1 VSIDAR
7 MRRVEAARGNRPL
20 DLLIQ
25 DVKLVNV
32 YTGEVYPAEI
42 GISGGY
48 VAYAG
53 ASAWPGPEPHKRLS
67 AQGKFAVPGLI
78 DCHVHIESSMMS
90 PAGFAAAV
98 LPRGTTTVVTDPHE
112 IGNVLGLRGV
122 RYMLQATAKL
132 PLRVYVQV
140 PSCVPAVPGQEVAG
154 AEFGSQEVAE
164 MLTWRRVIGLAEVMD
179 YVGVV
184 QQSQRMR
191 TILDAAAQKGTVI
204 SGHCPGLRGQALAA
218 YMMAGPLSDHEAH
231 DPDEI
236 LEKLRLGMT
245 FEAKVSSFSE
255 SMRAAAGIVKDLGTV
270 PPNLVFC
277 TDDIWPEDLM
287 QAGHMDNVVRHAIAE
302 GMPVIGALRAATLH
316 GAQRH
321 RLFDLGAIAPGK
333 QADILLV
340 PDLEAFEVD
349 EVFVAGELVAQ
360 KGRMLGQLPRLTSG
374 VESENN
380 VHLSHTPQKEHF
392 LLHARPGRRTERL
405 RVMTLEPDGSR
416 GMDVVELP
424 VRDGV
429 VDLTEASELAWVAV
443 LERHGRSENRSLS
456 LVRGIGLERGAVAS
470 TVAHD
475 SHNLLVVGRS
485 AEDMAVAARE
495 LVDCGGGICCAVNGR
510 VAALLP
516 LPIAGLMSPLPLEDL
531 VPLMQKLNHT
541 LRGLGM
547 GFRQPLSPI
556 LGLALPVIPHYG
568 ITDRGLVDVDR
579 QVVLPIWADEG

>member
-1 VSIDAR
+1 MGVDAR
-7 MRRVEAARGNRPL
+7 TRRVEAARGDRPL

-25 DVKLVNV
+25 DVKLVNI
-32 YTGEVYPAEI
+32 YTDEVYPAEI

-53 ASAWPGPEPHKRLS
+53 PGAWPGPEPHRRLS

-98 LPRGTTTVVTDPHE
+98 LPRGTTTVITDPHE
-112 IGNVLGLRGV
+112 IANVLGLRGV
-122 RYMLQATAKL
+122 RYMLQATAQL

-140 PSCVPAVPGQEVAG
+140 PSCVPAVLGQEVAG
-154 AEFGSQEVAE
+154 AEFGSAEVAE
-164 MLTWRRVIGLAEVMD
+164 MLTWERVIGVAEVMD
-179 YVGVV
+179 YVGVI
-184 QQSQRMR
+184 QQSERMR
-191 TILDAAAQKGTVI
+191 TILSVAANKGTVI
-204 SGHCPGLRGQALAA
+204 SGHCPGLRGQELAS
-218 YMMAGPLSDHEAH
+218 YMMAGPLSDHEGH

-255 SMRAAAGIVKDLGTV
+255 SMRATAGIVRELGAV

-302 GMPVIGALRAATLH
+302 GIPVIGALRAATLH
-316 GAQRH
+316 GAQRN
-321 RLFDLGAIAPGK
+321 RLSGLGAIAPGK

-340 PDLEAFEVD
+340 PDLQAFEVD
-349 EVFVAGELVAQ
+349 EVFVAGELVARRGQ
-360 KGRMLGQLPRLTSG
+360 MLGDLPHLASG
-374 VESENN
+374 VESENT
-380 VHLSHTPQKEHF
+380 VHLSPPPTRENFVLQ
-392 LLHARPGRRTERL
+392 ARPGRGTERL
-405 RVMTLEPDGSR
+405 RVMTFEPDGSR
-416 GMDVVELP
+416 GTDVVELP
-424 VRDGV
+424 VRDGF
-429 VDLTEASELAWVAV
+429 VDLVEDHHLAWVAV
-443 LERHGRSENRSLS
+443 LERHGRSDNRSLS
-456 LVRGIGLERGAVAS
+456 LVRGIGLARGAVAS

-475 SHNLLVVGRS
+475 SHNLVVVGRS
-485 AEDMAVAARE
+485 AQDMVVAATE
-495 LVDCGGGICCAVNGR
+495 LVDCGGGICCALNGQ
-510 VAALLP
+510 VEALLP

-531 VPLMQKLNHT
+531 VPLMQKLNRS

-547 GFRQPLSPI
+547 NFRQPLSPI

-568 ITDRGLVDVDR
+568 LTDRGLVDVDR
-579 QVVLPIWADEG
+579 QVVLPIWADEV

>member
-1 VSIDAR
+1 MGVDAR
-7 MRRVEAARGNRPL
+7 TRRVEAARGNRPL

-25 DVKLVNV
+25 DVKLVNI
-32 YTGEVYPAEI
+32 YTGEIYPAEI

-48 VAYAG
+48 VAYA
-53 ASAWPGPEPHKRLS
+53 SPSVWPGPEPERRLS

-98 LPRGTTTVVTDPHE
+98 LPRGTTTVITDPHE

-122 RYMLQATAKL
+122 RYMLQATAQL

-164 MLTWRRVIGLAEVMD
+164 MLTWERVSGVAEVMD
-179 YVGVV
+179 YVGVI
-184 QQSQRMR
+184 QQSERMR
-191 TILDAAAQKGTVI
+191 TILDVAAQKGTVI
-204 SGHCPGLRGQALAA
+204 SGHCPGLRGQALAS
-218 YMMAGPLSDHEAH
+218 YMMAGPLSDHETH
-231 DPDEI
+231 DPGEI

-255 SMRAAAGIVKDLGTV
+255 SMRAAAGIVRELATV

-287 QAGHMDNVVRHAIAE
+287 EAGHMDNVVRHAIAE
-302 GMPVIGALRAATLH
+302 GIPVIGALRAATLH
-316 GAQRH
+316 GAQRN
-321 RLFDLGAIAPGK
+321 RLPELGAIAPGK

-340 PDLEAFEVD
+340 PDLQAFEVD
-349 EVFVAGELVAQ
+349 EVFVAGELVA
-360 KGRMLGQLPRLTSG
+360 KRGRMIGDLPHLASG
-374 VESENN
+374 MESENT
-380 VHLSHTPQKEHF
+380 VHLSRPPEKEHF
-392 LLHARPGRRTERL
+392 LLQARPGRRTEHL
-405 RVMTLEPDGSR
+405 RVMTFEPNGSR
-416 GMDVVELP
+416 GTDVVELP
-424 VRDGV
+424 VRGGV
-429 VDLTEASELAWVAV
+429 VDLAEDHQLAWVAV
-443 LERHGRSENRSLS
+443 LERHGRSKNRSLS
-456 LVRGIGLERGAVAS
+456 LVRGIGLARGAVAS

-475 SHNLLVVGRS
+475 SHNLVVVGRS
-485 AEDMAVAARE
+485 AEDMVVAARE
-495 LVDCGGGICCAVNGR
+495 LVDSGGGICCALSGQ

-531 VPLMQKLNHT
+531 VPLMRKLNQS
-541 LRGLGM
+541 LRSLGM
-547 GFRQPLSPI
+547 NVKQPLSPI

-579 QVVLPIWADEG
+579 QEVVPIWADEV